1 MKTFKE
7 TTITLLLLLTVTAL
21 QAQQREPEPVSL
33 QKITDRIYQINGGSG
48 ANGGVILCET
58 GIIVIDTKMD
68 EPSVK
73 QSLEA
78 IRSVSQKPLVYLV
91 NTHSDGDHI
100 MGNRFFPE
108 SVTVVAHENCRDDFF
123 KENFGRP
130 SDWDEPAYFPF
141 TPSITFDENLNLW
154 LGRDKVE
161 LHYYGKG
168 HTSGDIVV
176 YIPDEKVAF
185 IGDLYFTDRPQ
196 LIHSAKGGNSFEYV
210 RTISRMLKNL
220 DAEVFISGHSAPA
233 GRDDLGAHIQ
243 AMEKRQEKV
252 KELMEQDLDLEK
264 VLTHFDEGESRLVTS
279 IYQEISGM

>member
-7 TTITLLLLLTVTAL
+7 TIIAFLLLFTVAAL
-21 QAQQREPEPVSL
+21 HAQQGETEPVSL

-58 GIIVIDTKMD
+58 GIVVIDSKMD
-68 EPSVK
+68 EASVK
-73 QSLEA
+73 QSLQA
-78 IRSVSQKPLVYLV
+78 IRTLSQKPVIYLV

-100 MGNRFFPE
+100 MGNRYFPE
-108 SVTVVAHENCRDDFF
+108 SVTVVAQENCRDDFF

-130 SDWDEPAYFPF
+130 SDWDEPANYPF
-141 TPSITFDENLNLW
+141 TPCITFKENMNLW
-154 LGRDKVE
+154 LGKDRVE

-196 LIHSAKGGNSFEYV
+196 LIHSAKGGNSFDYV
-210 RTISRMLKNL
+210 YTLSGILKNL
-220 DAEVFISGHSAPA
+220 DAETFISGHSAPA
-233 GRDDLGAHIQ
+233 GRDELLAHLQ
-243 AMEKRQEKV
+243 DMEERQEKV
-252 KELMEQDLDLEK
+252 KELMDQDLDLET
-264 VLTHFDEGESRLVTS
+264 VLTYFDEGESRLVTS
-279 IYQEISGM
+279 IYQEISNK